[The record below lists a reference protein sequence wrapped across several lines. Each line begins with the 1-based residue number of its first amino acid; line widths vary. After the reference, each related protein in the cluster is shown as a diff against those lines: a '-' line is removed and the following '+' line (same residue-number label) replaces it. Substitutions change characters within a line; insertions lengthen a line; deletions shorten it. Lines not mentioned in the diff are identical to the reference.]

1 MRIGIGYDA
10 HKLEKGLPLILGGVQ
25 VPFSR
30 GLVGHSDG
38 DALLHAIIDALLGAA
53 GQNDIGYHFPSSNPE
68 YKDIASIHLLHT
80 VKSDI
85 IPSWKVINLDATI
98 VAQEPK
104 ISPFILAM
112 KEIIASTLAVETSR
126 VNIKATTT
134 DELGDIG
141 HGQGIGAQAVVLL
154 KQHGSG

>member
-1 MRIGIGYDA
+1 MCIRD
-10 HKLEKGLPLILGGVQ
+10 
-25 VPFSR
+25 R
-30 GLVGHSDG
+30 
-38 DALLHAIIDALLGAA
+38 
-53 GQNDIGYHFPSSNPE
+53 
-68 YKDIASIHLLHT
+68 
-80 VKSDI
+80 SDI

-104 ISPFILAM
+104 ISPFIPAM

>member
-30 GLVGHSDG
+30 GLAGHSDG

-68 YKDIASIHLLHT
+68 YKDISSIHLLHT

-85 IPSWKVINLDATI
+85 IPTWKVINLDATI
-98 VAQEPK
+98 VSQEP
-104 ISPFILAM
+104 
-112 KEIIASTLAVETSR
+112 
-126 VNIKATTT
+126 NIQHPSVQ
-134 DELGDIG
+134 LI
-141 HGQGIGAQAVVLL
+141 QALIFYPRY
-154 KQHGSG
+154 